1 MASLTARVV
10 PIPGLVVAPQLLL
23 TGRSPE
29 AAFASY
35 ANDGTAFTYARSN
48 PAGTVVNLTASWQA
62 MEQVSLFLEARNLGN
77 SRWEPV
83 NGFVTPGRSVLVGTR
98 FTL

>member
-1 MASLTARVV
+1 MVSITARITPV
-10 PIPGLVVAPQLLL
+10 PKLVIAPTLLF

-29 AAFASY
+29 APFASY
-35 ANDGTAFTYARSN
+35 ADDGSSYAYARSN

-62 MEQVSLFLEARNLGN
+62 FEQATLFLEARNLGN
-77 SRWEPV
+77 SRWEPA

-98 FTL
+98 FVL